1 MMDAWAKIYLY
12 EIEFEGRTVR
22 QEDDDIPRERL
33 VEKYG
38 QARSITLRPQCDV
51 FKRIMASIPEGAV
64 PVYFRRVRQG
74 FNGAKSS
81 LRFCIGWK
89 LRGIRVL
96 IAVDSKTGDV
106 ELLVE

>member
-1 MMDAWAKIYLY
+1 VPVPD
-12 EIEFEGRTVR
+12 
-22 QEDDDIPRERL
+22 
-33 VEKYG
+33 
-38 QARSITLRPQCDV
+38 
-51 FKRIMASIPEGAV
+51 GAV

-89 LRGIRVL
+89 MRGAGIL

-106 ELLVE
+106 EMLVE

>member
-1 MMDAWAKIYLY
+1 MDAWAKIYLY
-12 EIEFEGRTVR
+12 EIEFEDRTVH
-22 QEDDDIPRERL
+22 QEDEDIPRERL

-38 QARSITLRPQCDV
+38 QARSITLRPQCDG
-51 FKRIMASIPEGAV
+51 FERISVPVPDGAV

-89 LRGIRVL
+89 LNDARLIR
-96 IAVDSKTGDV
+96 AVDSETGHV
-106 ELLVE
+106 ERLVE